1 MLGVIANGEF
11 SHGDTEVFDPLLES
25 LSHHDL
31 FLVLADH
38 AAYVGCQERVSAAW
52 QDTDAW
58 TRMSIINTACSGK
71 FSSDRVIGE
80 YCKQIWNVWPMPI
93 KG

>member
-1 MLGVIANGEF
+1 VLGVIANGEF
-11 SHGDTEVFDPLLES
+11 SHGDTEVFDPLSES
-25 LSHHDL
+25 LSHHDP

-58 TRMSIINTACSGK
+58 TRMSIINTARSGK
-71 FSSDRVIGE
+71 FSSDRAIGE
-80 YCKQIWNVWPMPI
+80 YCKQIWNLWPMPI